1 VFPIKM
7 HYISGYIYSYVFLK
21 AIINTIFYKNYIFNC
36 TLLYYGPS
44 VGFNILAFV
53 FHNLAELSY

>member
-1 VFPIKM
+1 M